1 MAKSFLH
8 TASRVRTNLPH
19 TIPPPKPPCQPCS
32 DHQVIFR
39 SNSSLGQA
47 SLVSALWSSLPEC
60 LLPHSFRDC
69 VIKSVSPTWL
79 NRLMHRSQGWGWGL
93 ASPVFPWCL
102 THDRCSINTVA
113 ISKHSSFN
121 ASLSLHRRTA
131 NALFLL
137 PPAPPWKLANTKHYH
152 FPQLNSYGKESTSNV
167 EDLGSIPGSGRS
179 LEKEIVTQSSIL
191 AWEIPGTEEPGGLQ
205 SLGSKKL
212 RHNLATKTTTK
223 QDTLLLLSFQCLFTN
238 KLNHFHRVL

>member
-131 NALFLL
+131 NALFLCPL
-137 PPAPPWKLANTKHYH
+137 HPPESLPTLNTITSPNLTVMVKNPPAM
-152 FPQLNSYGKESTSNV
+152 
-167 EDLGSIPGSGRS
+167 
-179 LEKEIVTQSSIL
+179 
-191 AWEIPGTEEPGGLQ
+191 
-205 SLGSKKL
+205 
-212 RHNLATKTTTK
+212 
-223 QDTLLLLSFQCLFTN
+223 
-238 KLNHFHRVL
+238 